1 MKNFFIQN
9 FRGIRKTCPICD
21 IDSTGTVSAIVCKN
35 VELKN
40 TEDSANVGIFTVKGN
55 KSVKEIDKK
64 IIGQFE
70 SVQSGVSYWF
80 IYAIDEIRGYL
91 YQYDTAANELN
102 LLDVELSKSDI
113 CNAITIAQGYDDWFV
128 FTNGVDNM
136 LAICMSKEVIEER
149 IVFINAI
156 DAENREIRGL
166 GLEVQDGR
174 LVTFCKNR
182 VHWSAQSNIFDWT
195 TSDETLLTSPAYQ
208 EFDRDVTAIA
218 YYNNMLVAFT
228 ADYSVSFRG
237 NPADASNFVRSGAT
251 GGGCPSFR
259 SVIKFDNKLFY
270 YDHKAKNIFAYYLL
284 DIGQTRPTE
293 GLANNVI
300 HFFEQ
305 IDDFRLNEI
314 EILSYIYGNK
324 SEIWFKF
331 PGVNGNIILIFDYIN
346 QEWIERAAQSDI
358 RGLVLIK
365 GSLYSASGS
374 KILKEYVGSTFD
386 GTFISS
392 EYKMNVLN
400 LNSDSN
406 VKVPKMP
413 LILTLDFDCENDF
426 FMEFVYDDIPEK
438 SKVKHIV
445 KLLKGYLIWSKD
457 NADENGGSWALNQDD
472 EDGGI
477 WLSGERNSVMFNLD
491 AIRHFK
497 RLQIKIYTKD
507 HLQEFGI
514 KRIEFKRVR
523 LKTKTLG

>member
-1 MKNFFIQN
+1 MRNFFIQN
-9 FRGIRKTCPICD
+9 FRGIRKTNPICD
-21 IDSTGTVSAIVCKN
+21 VYRTGTVSAISCKN

-40 TEDSANVGIFTVKGN
+40 TEDSSNVGIFTVNGN
-55 KSVKEIDKK
+55 KCVKDTGKTV
-64 IIGQFE
+64 IGQFE
-70 SVQSGVSYWF
+70 SIQSGVSYWF
-80 IYAIDEIRGYL
+80 IYAVDDTKGYL
-91 YQYDTAANELN
+91 YQYDILSDELN
-102 LLDVELSKSDI
+102 LLDIELSKSNV

-136 LAICMSKEVIEER
+136 VAICMTQAVAEDKIKS
-149 IVFINAI
+149 INAI
-156 DAENREIRGL
+156 DAENREIKGL

-182 VHWSAQSNIFDWT
+182 VHWSAQANIFDWT
-195 TSDETLLTSPAYQ
+195 SSDENLLTAPAYQ

-218 YYNNMLVAFT
+218 YYNNMLVVFT
-228 ADYSVSFRG
+228 SDYSVSLKG
-237 NPADASNFVRSGAT
+237 NPADALNFVRSGAT

-270 YDHKAKNIFAYYLL
+270 YDNKAKNVFAYYLL

-305 IDDFRLNEI
+305 MDTMRLNEI
-314 EILSYIYGNK
+314 ELISYIYGNK
-324 SEIWFKF
+324 SEVWFKF
-331 PGVNGNIILIFDYIN
+331 PTINGNVILIFDYLN
-346 QEWIERAAQSDI
+346 QEWIERTAQADI
-358 RGLVLIK
+358 KALALIK
-365 GSLYSASGS
+365 GSLYSASES

-386 GTFISS
+386 GIFIPA
-392 EYKMNVLN
+392 EYKMNVIN

-426 FMEFVYDDIPEK
+426 FMEFIYDDMPEK

-457 NADENGGSWALNQDD
+457 YEDDTGGSWAHNQND
-472 EDGGI
+472 ENGGI

-491 AIRHFK
+491 SIRHFK

-507 HLQEFGI
+507 NLQEFGI
-514 KRIEFKRVR
+514 KRLELKRVR
-523 LKTKTLG
+523 LKTKALG